1 MKLLQSSLFEA
12 LNSDL
17 TLECGD
23 CRILGRIES
32 YSCKSTSQEKKL
44 FRSLCGVEC
53 GTGPDSLEA
62 LSPPQGYSTS
72 FGKNSISNAPPMVVA
87 FSPSS
92 VESSSEDGPFC
103 DTISRKTLFHLIA
116 TLNAFFL
123 PDYDFSQAKSEEF
136 SKEPSLEW
144 VMNAV
149 DSQLMASAANAY
161 SLPLRN
167 QLWSALDAEVKLNEC
182 VIYSYKPDFDSDPYG
197 EEGTLWSFNYFFYN
211 RRLKRV
217 AFFTC
222 HASLTNSTA
231 EDTRNQCFED
241 DSLDM
246 EFLDPVDDLDASVY

>member
-1 MKLLQSSLFEA
+1 MKLLESSLFEA

-44 FRSLCGVEC
+44 FRSLTAEC
-53 GTGPDSLEA
+53 GAGPDSLEA
-62 LSPPQGYSTS
+62 LSPPQGYSS
-72 FGKNSISNAPPMVVA
+72 GHNNATPMVVA

-92 VESSSEDGPFC
+92 VESNSEDGPLC

-123 PDYDFSQAKSEEF
+123 PDYDFSQAKSE
-136 SKEPSLEW
+136 
-144 VMNAV
+144 
-149 DSQLMASAANAY
+149 DQLTASAANSY
-161 SLPLRN
+161 SMPLRG
-167 QLWSALDAEVKLNEC
+167 QLWSALDAELKLNEC

-222 HASLTNSTA
+222 HASSTNTTA
-231 EDTRNQCFED
+231 EESVDNCFD
-241 DSLDM
+241 DDALDM
-246 EFLDPVDDLDASVY
+246 EFFEPVDDLDSSIY